1 LIFDLQ
7 SFIMLFNKSIFAIAI
22 VALANVVI
30 AVQTPA
36 CVLKV
41 IGYVRR
47 NGRNAQW
54 SPDADDI

>member
-1 LIFDLQ
+1 
-7 SFIMLFNKSIFAIAI
+7 MLFNKSIFAIAI